1 MQGFLPEITLTP
13 RLRGCHT
20 VARGDLIGMD
30 RQPEFA
36 NTWPLDSDSAA
47 TLIARV
53 LADID
58 RSSDQRRDVLLADML
73 CAAWP
78 TRVAQG
84 H

>member
-1 MQGFLPEITLTP
+1 MN
-13 RLRGCHT
+13 
-20 VARGDLIGMD
+20 

-36 NTWPLDSDSAA
+36 HTWPLDADAAA
-47 TLIARV
+47 TLVARV

-58 RSSDQRRDVLLADML
+58 STGDERRDALLADML

-78 TRVAQG
+78 TRVAQD

>member
-1 MQGFLPEITLTP
+1 
-13 RLRGCHT
+13 
-20 VARGDLIGMD
+20 MD

-36 NTWPLDSDSAA
+36 NTWPLDSDSASS
-47 TLIARV
+47 LVARV

-58 RSSDQRRDVLLADML
+58 RSSDERRGALLADML

-78 TRVAQG
+78 TRVAQD

>member
-1 MQGFLPEITLTP
+1 
-13 RLRGCHT
+13 
-20 VARGDLIGMD
+20 MD

-36 NTWPLDSDSAA
+36 NKWPLDPDSAS
-47 TLIARV
+47 TLVARV

-58 RSSDQRRDVLLADML
+58 RSSDERREALLADML

-78 TRVAQG
+78 TRVAQD

>member
-1 MQGFLPEITLTP
+1 
-13 RLRGCHT
+13 
-20 VARGDLIGMD
+20 MD

-36 NTWPLDSDSAA
+36 NTWPLDSDAAA
-47 TLIARV
+47 TLVARV

-58 RSSDQRRDVLLADML
+58 SSSDERRDDLLADML

-78 TRVAQG
+78 TRVAQD

>member
-1 MQGFLPEITLTP
+1 
-13 RLRGCHT
+13 
-20 VARGDLIGMD
+20 MD

-36 NTWPLDSDSAA
+36 NTWPLDSDSAF
-47 TLIARV
+47 TLVARV

-58 RSSDQRRDVLLADML
+58 RGSDERREALLADML

-78 TRVAQG
+78 TRVAQD

>member
-1 MQGFLPEITLTP
+1 
-13 RLRGCHT
+13 
-20 VARGDLIGMD
+20 MD

-36 NTWPLDSDSAA
+36 NTWPLDSDSAS
-47 TLIARV
+47 TLVARV

-58 RSSDQRRDVLLADML
+58 RSSDEHREALLADVL

-78 TRVAQG
+78 TRVAQD

>member
-1 MQGFLPEITLTP
+1 MQRFLPEISLTP
-13 RLRGCHT
+13 RFRGYHN
-20 VARGDLIGMD
+20 VGRGDLIGMD

-36 NTWPLDSDSAA
+36 NTWPLDSDSAF
-47 TLIARV
+47 TLVARV

-58 RSSDQRRDVLLADML
+58 RGSDERREALLADML

-78 TRVAQG
+78 TRVAQD

>member
-1 MQGFLPEITLTP
+1 
-13 RLRGCHT
+13 
-20 VARGDLIGMD
+20 MD

-36 NTWPLDSDSAA
+36 NTWPLDSDSASS
-47 TLIARV
+47 LVARA

-58 RSSDQRRDVLLADML
+58 RSCYERREALLADML

-78 TRVAQG
+78 TRVAQD

>member
-1 MQGFLPEITLTP
+1 
-13 RLRGCHT
+13 
-20 VARGDLIGMD
+20 MD

-36 NTWPLDSDSAA
+36 NTWPLDSDSAS
-47 TLIARV
+47 TLVARV

-58 RSSDQRRDVLLADML
+58 RSSDGRREALLADML

-78 TRVAQG
+78 TRVAQD

>member
-1 MQGFLPEITLTP
+1 
-13 RLRGCHT
+13 
-20 VARGDLIGMD
+20 MD

-36 NTWPLDSDSAA
+36 NTWPLDSDSASM
-47 TLIARV
+47 LIARV

-58 RSSDQRRDVLLADML
+58 SSSEERRDALLADML

-78 TRVAQG
+78 TRVAQD

>member
-1 MQGFLPEITLTP
+1 M
-13 RLRGCHT
+13 
-20 VARGDLIGMD
+20 ARGDLIGMD

-36 NTWPLDSDSAA
+36 NKWPLDPDSAS
-47 TLIARV
+47 TLVARV

-58 RSSDQRRDVLLADML
+58 RSSDERREALLADML

-78 TRVAQG
+78 TRVAQD

>member
-1 MQGFLPEITLTP
+1 
-13 RLRGCHT
+13 
-20 VARGDLIGMD
+20 MD

-47 TLIARV
+47 SLVARV
-53 LADID
+53 RADID
-58 RSSDQRRDVLLADML
+58 SSSDERRDALLADML

-78 TRVAQG
+78 TRVAQD

>member
-1 MQGFLPEITLTP
+1 MT
-13 RLRGCHT
+13 
-20 VARGDLIGMD
+20 GME
-30 RQPEFA
+30 RPPEFA
-36 NTWPLDSDSAA
+36 NTWPLDSESAS

-58 RSSDQRRDVLLADML
+58 GSSDERRDALLADML

-78 TRVAQG
+78 TRVAQD